1 MGDQNMRNATANDER
16 YYGVGSFILEI
27 IKIVALAFVI
37 IFPIRVFLFQPF
49 FVQGASMEPNFENN
63 QYLIVNELGYKKTT
77 IGLDGKNWL
86 TVNPYKEVQRQSVI
100 VFRYPKDPSQFFI
113 KRVIGLP
120 GEKVQI
126 KDGQVI
132 IYNPQNPNGFV
143 LNESAYLSPDVK
155 TLGDMTVT
163 LSNDEYFV
171 MGDNRMF
178 SSDSRSWGPVPAEN
192 IIGKVVLRAWP
203 LNQLSVF

>member
-1 MGDQNMRNATANDER
+1 MSDQNMQNKAANDER
-16 YYGVGSFILEI
+16 YYGVGSFIFEI
-27 IKIVALAFVI
+27 IKIVVLAFVI

-63 QYLIVNELGYKKTT
+63 QYLIVNELGYKTT
-77 IGLDGKNWL
+77 DVGIDGNTWF
-86 TVNPYKEVQRQSVI
+86 TVSPFKEVQRQTVI
-100 VFRYPKDPSQFFI
+100 VFRPPKDPSQFYI

-126 KDGQVI
+126 KDGQVT
-132 IYNPQNPNGFV
+132 IYNPQHPNGFV
-143 LNESAYLSPDVK
+143 LDESAYLSLDVK
-155 TLGDMTVT
+155 TLGDMTVE
-163 LSNDEYFV
+163 LNNDQYFV